1 MFTEKKMKLVEVQG
15 LANAIAEFNKE
26 AENQGGVSAKL
37 AYKMARLA
45 NEVSKPLEI
54 LEQQRAALFKKYGE
68 EKDEQISIPQK
79 NVQKFQKEFT
89 DLMDTEEDI
98 KVLSDKIKLREFEGM
113 KLKPSFMFAFSEYLE
128 E

>member
-1 MFTEKKMKLVEVQG
+1 MLTEKKMKLVEVQG
-15 LANAIAEFNKE
+15 LANALAEFNKE

-45 NEVSKPLEI
+45 SEVTKPLEI
-54 LEQQRAALFKKYGE
+54 LEKQRESLFKKYGE
-68 EKDEQISIPQK
+68 EKDGQIIIPDKSI
-79 NVQKFQKEFT
+79 QKFQKEFSE
-89 DLMDTEEDI
+89 LMNTEEDI
-98 KVLSDKIKLREFEGM
+98 KVLSEKIKLEEFDGM

>member
-54 LEQQRAALFKKYGE
+54 LEQQRTALFKKYGE

-79 NVQKFQKEFT
+79 NIQKFQKEFT

-98 KVLSDKIKLREFEGM
+98 KVLSDKIKLGEFEGM